1 MNKGKVTCE
10 KLKAIRREVAEK
22 LGIEYSPKE
31 CTFEGDCLGTCPL
44 CQQETDMLMEQVR
57 IRLEERPELFDEI
70 QCKVSE
76 MYQIDADKEEDDT
89 IILEGMPIQP
99 LQGLVDIEDEPL
111 EEDVIIEDMPIHP
124 TKEGWEEWRK
134 IWKEEFDTEPTY
146 EQLAE
151 MISSRVTWGLPPL
164 PAGIPPVPYNEEV
177 EALSNY
183 QSLEGTLDVD
193 RETFQSIE
201 QNILHNESCWDSILS
216 ADDPKLAFEE
226 LFIEILC
233 KMNPNSVTHLLQVFF
248 ADHPTYKKQLMAI
261 VMSIKK
267 GQR

>member
-57 IRLEERPELFDEI
+57 IRLEDCPELLDEI

-76 MYQIDADKEEDDT
+76 MYQIDADKDEDDT
-89 IILEGMPIQP
+89 IILEGMPAEP
-99 LQGLVDIEDEPL
+99 LQGLVDVDDEPL
-111 EEDVIIEDMPIHP
+111 EGDPSAL
-124 TKEGWEEWRK
+124 EGN
-134 IWKEEFDTEPTY
+134 Y
-146 EQLAE
+146 A
-151 MISSRVTWGLPPL
+151 LPDENEVDILMGDIPVMG
-164 PAGIPPVPYNEEV
+164 GIPFEKPDYSKIAPFCKYYDPNAISMYYHEE
-177 EALSNY
+177 
-183 QSLEGTLDVD
+183 T
-193 RETFQSIE
+193 E
-201 QNILHNESCWDSILS
+201 QDCFSKAEERIYYADELWDIVFE
-216 ADDPKLAFEE
+216 ADDPQLAFQE
-226 LFIEILC
+226 LFVRCLNILY
-233 KMNPNSVTHLLQVFF
+233 PNKLSHLLQVFF

-267 GQR
+267 GHR

>member
-57 IRLEERPELFDEI
+57 IRLEECPELLDEI

-76 MYQIDADKEEDDT
+76 MYQIDADKDEDDT
-89 IILEGMPIQP
+89 IILEGMPAEP
-99 LQGLVDIEDEPL
+99 LQGLVDVD
-111 EEDVIIEDMPIHP
+111 D
-124 TKEGWEEWRK
+124 
-134 IWKEEFDTEPTY
+134 
-146 EQLAE
+146 EQLEGDPRALE
-151 MISSRVTWGLPPL
+151 GNYALPDENEVDILMGDIPVMG
-164 PAGIPPVPYNEEV
+164 GIPFEKPDYSKIAPFCKYYDPNAISMYYHEE
-177 EALSNY
+177 
-183 QSLEGTLDVD
+183 T
-193 RETFQSIE
+193 E
-201 QNILHNESCWDSILS
+201 QDCFSKAEERIYYADELWDIVFE
-216 ADDPKLAFEE
+216 ADDPQLAFQE
-226 LFIEILC
+226 LFVRCLNILY
-233 KMNPNSVTHLLQVFF
+233 PNKLSHLLQVFF

-267 GQR
+267 NNK

>member
-57 IRLEERPELFDEI
+57 IRLEECPELLDEI

-76 MYQIDADKEEDDT
+76 MYQIDADKEDDT
-89 IILEGMPIQP
+89 IILEGMHAEP
-99 LQGLVDIEDEPL
+99 LQGLVDVDDEPL
-111 EEDVIIEDMPIHP
+111 DDDPF
-124 TKEGWEEWRK
+124 RK
-134 IWKEEFDTEPTY
+134 KYKEEFGCEISD
-146 EQLAE
+146 EQLLE
-151 MISSRVTWGLPPL
+151 LREYYIEWGLPPL

-193 RETFQSIE
+193 RETFQSVE
-201 QNILHNESCWDSILS
+201 RNILHNESCWDSILS

>member
-57 IRLEERPELFDEI
+57 IRLEECPELLDEI

-76 MYQIDADKEEDDT
+76 MYQIDADKDENDT
-89 IILEGMPIQP
+89 IILEGMPAEP
-99 LQGLVDIEDEPL
+99 LQGLVDVDDEPL
-111 EEDVIIEDMPIHP
+111 EGDPRAL
-124 TKEGWEEWRK
+124 EGN
-134 IWKEEFDTEPTY
+134 Y
-146 EQLAE
+146 A
-151 MISSRVTWGLPPL
+151 LPDENEVDILMGDIPVMG
-164 PAGIPPVPYNEEV
+164 GIPFEKPDYSKIAPFCKYYDPNAISMYYHEE
-177 EALSNY
+177 
-183 QSLEGTLDVD
+183 T
-193 RETFQSIE
+193 E
-201 QNILHNESCWDSILS
+201 QDCFSKAEERIYYADELWDIVFE
-216 ADDPKLAFEE
+216 ADDPQLAFQE
-226 LFIEILC
+226 LFVRCLNILY
-233 KMNPNSVTHLLQVFF
+233 PNKLSHLLQVFF

-267 GQR
+267 GHR

>member
-31 CTFEGDCLGTCPL
+31 CTFEGECLGTCPL

-57 IRLEERPELFDEI
+57 IRLEERSVLLDEL

-76 MYQIDADKEEDDT
+76 MYQIDADKEGDDSFVVVT
-89 IILEGMPIQP
+89 EGMPAEP
-99 LQGLVDIEDEPL
+99 LQGLVDVDDEPL
-111 EEDVIIEDMPIHP
+111 EDDPL
-124 TKEGWEEWRK
+124 RK
-134 IWKEEFDTEPTY
+134 KYKEEFGCEISD
-146 EQLAE
+146 EQLSE
-151 MISSRVTWGLPPL
+151 LKENYIEWGLPPL

-193 RETFQSIE
+193 KETFQSIE
-201 QNILHNESCWDSILS
+201 QNIIHDESCWDSILS

-226 LFIEILC
+226 LFIEYLC
-233 KMNPNSVTHLLQVFF
+233 KLNPNSVTHLLQVFF

>member
-57 IRLEERPELFDEI
+57 IRLEECPELLDEI

-76 MYQIDADKEEDDT
+76 MYQIDADKDEDDT
-89 IILEGMPIQP
+89 IILEGMPAEP
-99 LQGLVDIEDEPL
+99 LQGLVDVD
-111 EEDVIIEDMPIHP
+111 D
-124 TKEGWEEWRK
+124 
-134 IWKEEFDTEPTY
+134 
-146 EQLAE
+146 EQLEGDPRALE
-151 MISSRVTWGLPPL
+151 GNYALPDENEVDILMGDIPVMG
-164 PAGIPPVPYNEEV
+164 GIPFEKPDYSKIAPFCKYYDPNAISMYYHEE
-177 EALSNY
+177 
-183 QSLEGTLDVD
+183 T
-193 RETFQSIE
+193 E
-201 QNILHNESCWDSILS
+201 QDCFSKAEERIYYADELWDIVFE
-216 ADDPKLAFEE
+216 ADDPQLAFQE
-226 LFIEILC
+226 LFVRCLNILY
-233 KMNPNSVTHLLQVFF
+233 PNKLSHLLQVFF

-267 GQR
+267 GHR

>member
-57 IRLEERPELFDEI
+57 IRLEECPELLDEI

-76 MYQIDADKEEDDT
+76 MYQIDADKEDDT
-89 IILEGMPIQP
+89 IILEGMPAEP
-99 LQGLVDIEDEPL
+99 LQGLVDVDDEPL
-111 EEDVIIEDMPIHP
+111 DDDPF
-124 TKEGWEEWRK
+124 RK
-134 IWKEEFDTEPTY
+134 KYKEEFGCEISD
-146 EQLAE
+146 EQLLE
-151 MISSRVTWGLPPL
+151 LREDYIEWGLPPL

-193 RETFQSIE
+193 RETFQSVE
-201 QNILHNESCWDSILS
+201 RNILHNESCWDSILS

>member
-57 IRLEERPELFDEI
+57 IRLEECPELLDEI

-76 MYQIDADKEEDDT
+76 MYQIDADKEDDDT
-89 IILEGMPIQP
+89 IILEGMPVP
-99 LQGLVDIEDEPL
+99 PRLGLVDIEENPL
-111 EEDVIIEDMPIHP
+111 ENEPKFPISILPEEDIE
-124 TKEGWEEWRK
+124 KA
-134 IWKEEFDTEPTY
+134 KEEFRRDFGYDVPE
-146 EQLAE
+146 ERLADLIEYVE
-151 MISSRVTWGLPPL
+151 MGLPPL
-164 PAGIPPVPYNEEV
+164 PAGIPPIPYNKEV

-193 RETFQSIE
+193 KETFQSVE
-201 QNILHNESCWDSILS
+201 RNILHNESYWDSILS

-267 GQR
+267 GHR

>member
-22 LGIEYSPKE
+22 LGIQYSPKE

-57 IRLEERPELFDEI
+57 IRLEECPELLDEI
-70 QCKVSE
+70 QCQVSE
-76 MYQIDADKEEDDT
+76 MYQIDADKEDDDT
-89 IILEGMPIQP
+89 IILEGMPAEP
-99 LQGLVDIEDEPL
+99 LQGLVDVDDDPL
-111 EEDVIIEDMPIHP
+111 EDDPF
-124 TKEGWEEWRK
+124 RK
-134 IWKEEFDTEPTY
+134 KCKEEFGCEISD
-146 EQLAE
+146 EQLSE
-151 MISSRVTWGLPPL
+151 LRENYIEWGLPPL
-164 PAGIPPVPYNEEV
+164 PAGIPPVPHNEEI

-193 RETFQSIE
+193 KETFQSVE
-201 QNILHNESCWDSILS
+201 RNILHNESYWDSILS

-267 GQR
+267 GHR

>member
-57 IRLEERPELFDEI
+57 IRLEECPELLDEI

-76 MYQIDADKEEDDT
+76 MYQIDADNEDDT
-89 IILEGMPIQP
+89 IILEGMPAEP
-99 LQGLVDIEDEPL
+99 LQGLVDVDDEPL
-111 EEDVIIEDMPIHP
+111 DDDPF
-124 TKEGWEEWRK
+124 RK
-134 IWKEEFDTEPTY
+134 KYKEEFGCEISD
-146 EQLAE
+146 EQLLE
-151 MISSRVTWGLPPL
+151 LREDYIEWGLPPL

-183 QSLEGTLDVD
+183 QSLEGTLEVD
-193 RETFQSIE
+193 RETFQSVE
-201 QNILHNESCWDSILS
+201 RNILHNESCWDSILS

>member
-57 IRLEERPELFDEI
+57 IRLEECPELLDEI
-70 QCKVSE
+70 QCQVSE
-76 MYQIDADKEEDDT
+76 MCRIDADKEEDDT
-89 IILEGMPIQP
+89 IILEGMPAEP
-99 LQGLVDIEDEPL
+99 LQGLVDVDDDPF
-111 EEDVIIEDMPIHP
+111 
-124 TKEGWEEWRK
+124 RK
-134 IWKEEFDTEPTY
+134 KCKEEFGFEISD
-146 EQLAE
+146 EQLLE
-151 MISSRVTWGLPPL
+151 LKEDYIEWGLPPL
-164 PAGIPPVPYNEEV
+164 PAGIPPVPHNEEI

-193 RETFQSIE
+193 KETFQSVE
-201 QNILHNESCWDSILS
+201 RNILHNESYWDSILS

-267 GQR
+267 NNK

>member
-57 IRLEERPELFDEI
+57 IHLEECPELLDEI

-76 MYQIDADKEEDDT
+76 MYQIDADNEDDT
-89 IILEGMPIQP
+89 IILEGMPAEP
-99 LQGLVDIEDEPL
+99 LQGLVDVDDEPL
-111 EEDVIIEDMPIHP
+111 DDDPF
-124 TKEGWEEWRK
+124 RK
-134 IWKEEFDTEPTY
+134 KYKEEFGCEISD
-146 EQLAE
+146 EQLLE
-151 MISSRVTWGLPPL
+151 LREDYIEWGLPPL

-193 RETFQSIE
+193 RETFQSVE
-201 QNILHNESCWDSILS
+201 RNILHNESCWDSILS

>member
-57 IRLEERPELFDEI
+57 IRLEECPELLDEI

-76 MYQIDADKEEDDT
+76 MYQIDADNEDDT
-89 IILEGMPIQP
+89 IILEGMPAEP
-99 LQGLVDIEDEPL
+99 LQGLVDVDDEPL
-111 EEDVIIEDMPIHP
+111 DDDPF
-124 TKEGWEEWRK
+124 RK
-134 IWKEEFDTEPTY
+134 KYKEEFGCEISD
-146 EQLAE
+146 EQLLE
-151 MISSRVTWGLPPL
+151 LREDYIEWGLPPL

-193 RETFQSIE
+193 RETFQSVE
-201 QNILHNESCWDSILS
+201 RNILHNESCWDSILS

>member
-57 IRLEERPELFDEI
+57 IRLEEHPELLDEI

-89 IILEGMPIQP
+89 IILEGMPAEP
-99 LQGLVDIEDEPL
+99 LQGLVDVDDESLEDDPF
-111 EEDVIIEDMPIHP
+111 
-124 TKEGWEEWRK
+124 RK
-134 IWKEEFDTEPTY
+134 KYKEEFGCEISD
-146 EQLAE
+146 EQLLE
-151 MISSRVTWGLPPL
+151 LREDYIEWGLPPL
-164 PAGIPPVPYNEEV
+164 PAGIPPVPYNEEI
-177 EALSNY
+177 ESLSNY
-183 QSLEGTLDVD
+183 QSLEGTLEVD
-193 RETFQSIE
+193 KETFQSIE
-201 QNILHNESCWDSILS
+201 QSILHDESCWDSILS

-226 LFIEILC
+226 LFVENLC
-233 KMNPNSVTHLLQVFF
+233 KLNPNSVTHLLQVFF

>member
-57 IRLEERPELFDEI
+57 IRLEERPELLDEI

-76 MYQIDADKEEDDT
+76 MYQIDADKEDDDT
-89 IILEGMPIQP
+89 IILEGMPVQP

-111 EEDVIIEDMPIHP
+111 EKDVIIEDMPIHP

-151 MISSRVTWGLPPL
+151 MISSRVTWGLPPEL
-164 PAGIPPVPYNEEV
+164 MGIPAERFNEDIV
-177 EALSNY
+177 ALSNY
-183 QSLEGTLDVD
+183 QSSK
-193 RETFQSIE
+193 ETFDADKKELQRVE
-201 QNILHNESCWDSILS
+201 EFILHDESCWDSILS
-216 ADDPKLAFEE
+216 ADDPKLAFQE
-226 LFIEILC
+226 LFIENLC
-233 KMNPNSVTHLLQVFF
+233 KWKPDGVSHLLQVFF

-267 GQR
+267 GHR

>member
-57 IRLEERPELFDEI
+57 IRLEERPELLDEI

-76 MYQIDADKEEDDT
+76 MYQIDADKEDDDT
-89 IILEGMPIQP
+89 IILEGMPAEP
-99 LQGLVDIEDEPL
+99 LQGLVDVDDE
-111 EEDVIIEDMPIHP
+111 
-124 TKEGWEEWRK
+124 
-134 IWKEEFDTEPTY
+134 
-146 EQLAE
+146 
-151 MISSRVTWGLPPL
+151 
-164 PAGIPPVPYNEEV
+164 
-177 EALSNY
+177 
-183 QSLEGTLDVD
+183 SLEGDPRALEGNYALPDENEVD
-193 RETFQSIE
+193 ILMGDIPVMGGIPFEKPDYSKIAPFCKYYDPNAISMYYHEETE
-201 QNILHNESCWDSILS
+201 QDCFSKAEERIYHANELWDIVFE
-216 ADDPKLAFEE
+216 ADDPQLAFQE
-226 LFIEILC
+226 LFVRCLSVLY
-233 KMNPNSVTHLLQVFF
+233 PNKLSHLLQVFF

-267 GQR
+267 GHR